1 MNLNRVQQWGMEV
14 RPDWDPFVVEHF
26 ILGISNWVPRD
37 FNFVINNHYFNGLV
51 AVGRAQ
57 RRYYGE
63 KYQIALKETSKV
75 LQLIKDELGEERV
88 KE

>member
-1 MNLNRVQQWGMEV
+1 MEV

-57 RRYYGE
+57 RRYYSE
-63 KYQIALKETSKV
+63 QYQIALKETSKV
-75 LQLIKDELGEERV
+75 LQRIKDELGEERV